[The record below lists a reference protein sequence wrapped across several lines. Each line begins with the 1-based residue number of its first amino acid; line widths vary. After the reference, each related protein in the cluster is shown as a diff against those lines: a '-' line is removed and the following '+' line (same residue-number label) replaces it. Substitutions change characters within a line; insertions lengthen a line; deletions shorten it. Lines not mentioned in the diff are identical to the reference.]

1 MSISPRLPVSA
12 VGKTALMDRYVDDFW
27 MDRRMLGA
35 LHNVCCTAFL
45 VVVSKRVRL
54 GNDTQWQK
62 SYLFTDTVPADADHA
77 QDYPD

>member
-1 MSISPRLPVSA
+1 MPISPRLPASA
-12 VGKTALMDRYVDDFW
+12 VGKTALMDRYANDFW
-27 MDRRMLGA
+27 MDRKGR
-35 LHNVCCTAFL
+35 NVCCTAFL

-77 QDYPD
+77 QDDQD